1 MNSTTSEEEP
11 IENAQA
17 PEAETGSAAEKT
29 EAPSDP
35 VSALQQEV
43 ARWKDVALRGQAE
56 LENFRKRMT
65 REKADAIKFG
75 NTALLED
82 LFPIID
88 NFRFGLDAARQ
99 ESENSVV
106 FQGMSMVMK
115 QLSDFLVNQGV
126 TEFGEP
132 GEVFD
137 PNLHEAVQLEFSNTR
152 ADGQILTTLRR
163 GYRLQ
168 DRVLRAANV
177 VVSKGPAPASQ
188 TSDEATAQG

>member
-1 MNSTTSEEEP
+1 MNSTISEEEP
-11 IENAQA
+11 IENAPA
-17 PEAETGSAAEKT
+17 PESESVAEKT
-29 EAPSDP
+29 DAPSDP

-43 ARWKDVALRGQAE
+43 ARWKDLALRGQAE
-56 LENFRKRMT
+56 LDNFRKRMT

-75 NTALLED
+75 NAALLED

-99 ESENSVV
+99 ESESSIV

-115 QLSDFLVNQGV
+115 QLTDFLANQGV

-177 VVSKGPAPASQ
+177 VVSKGPAPAAE
-188 TSDEATAQG
+188 TTEAQAQG

>member
-1 MNSTTSEEEP
+1 MNSTISEEEP
-11 IENAQA
+11 IENAPA
-17 PEAETGSAAEKT
+17 PESESVAEKT

-43 ARWKDVALRGQAE
+43 ARWKDLALRGQAE
-56 LENFRKRMT
+56 LDNFRKRMT

-75 NTALLED
+75 NASLLED

-99 ESENSVV
+99 ESESSIV

-115 QLSDFLVNQGV
+115 QLTDFLANQGV

-137 PNLHEAVQLEFSNTR
+137 PNLHEAVQLEFSDTR

-177 VVSKGPAPASQ
+177 VVSKGPAPAAE
-188 TSDEATAQG
+188 TTEAQAQG

>member
-1 MNSTTSEEEP
+1 MNPITSEEEP
-11 IENAQA
+11 LENTTAS
-17 PEAETGSAAEKT
+17 EADSPADKV
-29 EAPSDP
+29 EAPVDP
-35 VSALQQEV
+35 ALAARQEME
-43 ARWKDVALRGQAE
+43 RWKDLALRGQAE
-56 LENFRKRMT
+56 LENFRKRMA

-75 NTALLED
+75 NTSLLED

-88 NFRFGLDAARQ
+88 NFRFGLEAARQ

-115 QLSDFLVNQGV
+115 QLTDFLVNQGV
-126 TEFGEP
+126 TEFGEA

-137 PNLHEAVQLEFSNTR
+137 PNLHEAVQLEFSETLP
-152 ADGQILTTLRR
+152 DGRILTTLRR

-177 VVSKGPAPASQ
+177 VVSKGPGPVADPGAPLP
-188 TSDEATAQG
+188 QG

>member
-1 MNSTTSEEEP
+1 MNPITSEEEP
-11 IENAQA
+11 LENIAA
-17 PEAETGSAAEKT
+17 SGPESVEEKGEATTDAASAT
-29 EAPSDP
+29 
-35 VSALQQEV
+35 QQEL
-43 ARWKDVALRGQAE
+43 ARWKDIALRGQAE
-56 LENFRKRMT
+56 LENFRKRMA

-75 NTALLED
+75 NASLLED

-88 NFRFGLDAARQ
+88 NFRFGLEAARQ

-115 QLSDFLVNQGV
+115 QLSDFLANQGV

-132 GEVFD
+132 GEMFD
-137 PNLHEAVQLEFSNTR
+137 PNLHEAVQQEFSDSLP
-152 ADGQILTTLRR
+152 DGKILTTLRR

-177 VVSKGPAPASQ
+177 VVSKGPAPAAGPDGPESQ
-188 TSDEATAQG
+188 G